1 MAYPFPSKLLTML
14 DLRANAQKHWK
25 TSERII
31 VISMSRQTQH
41 HHSSFRISYAQP
53 KIKKTEI
60 TDIITLIIE
69 PPTKLNTLQK
79 SFFT

>member
-1 MAYPFPSKLLTML
+1 
-14 DLRANAQKHWK
+14 
-25 TSERII
+25 
-31 VISMSRQTQH
+31 MSRQTQR
-41 HHSSFRISYAQP
+41 HHSSFQISYAQP

-69 PPTKLNTLQK
+69 NAAKLNTLQK